1 MIGAVRQQEGSP
13 AGDSVDDKLI
23 ANYIRHRTFPV
34 QWVIWWLEAPSSA
47 TRVALREVLF
57 EPGSDSLRSLTEPT
71 VVEAVVRVVLGNE
84 LLRVAVAR
92 EVDQHLEAVAEKAMR
107 VAKESDG

>member
-1 MIGAVRQQEGSP
+1 M
-13 AGDSVDDKLI
+13 DDKLI

-34 QWVIWWLEAPSSA
+34 QWVTWWLEAPSSA